1 MTVIRRI
8 ETEIMVAMLDGKYFG
23 RSLTGG
29 PHSFG
34 DIKDAEE
41 LSLNSEKAT
50 DLVEPN
56 SRWWNELNR
65 SELVK
70 IKKIE
75 EYQTV
80 PFVRREVLS
89 LTKQFEHWDENLQVP
104 SDHNKYLKTVV
115 EDVELLSVS
124 QSGDYGWGPFHITE
138 VRGEKGVS
146 FAIAVGPEEKR
157 TEIGGIMV
165 NFGDGQSWANLM
177 PIFKNILN
185 MKLRISVAH
194 VVKEAP

>member
-8 ETEIMVAMLDGKYFG
+8 ETEILVAALDGKYFG

-56 SRWWNELNR
+56 SRWWNDLHR

-80 PFVRREVLS
+80 PFLRREVI
-89 LTKQFEHWDENLQVP
+89 TETRRFEDWNENLQVP
-104 SDHNKYLKTVV
+104 SDLNRYLKTVV
-115 EDVELLSVS
+115 TDVELLNVS
-124 QSGDYGWGPFHITE
+124 QNTECGWGPFTVTE
-138 VRGEKGVS
+138 IRGDSGVM
-146 FAIAVGPEEKR
+146 FAIAVGTPGNT
-157 TEIGGIMV
+157 TEIGGLQV
-165 NFGDGQSWANLM
+165 NFSDGQSWVHTMA
-177 PIFKNILN
+177 IFKNILN
-185 MKLRISVAH
+185 VELRISVAH

>member
-8 ETEIMVAMLDGKYFG
+8 ETEIMVAKLDGKFFG

-56 SRWWNELNR
+56 SRWWNDLHR
-65 SELVK
+65 AELVK
-70 IKKIE
+70 IKKVE

-80 PFVRREVLS
+80 PFVRTEVLT
-89 LTKQFEHWDENLQVP
+89 LTKQFEHWNENLMVP
-104 SDHNKYLKTVV
+104 SDHKKYLKTVV
-115 EDVELLSVS
+115 QNVELLSIS
-124 QSGDYGWGPFHITE
+124 QVGNYGWGPFHIAE
-138 VRGEKGVS
+138 VRSEKGVS
-146 FAIAVGPEEKR
+146 FAISVGPQEKR
-157 TEIGGIMV
+157 TEIGGFTV
-165 NFGDGQSWANLM
+165 HFADGQSWTSLM